1 MYLHEMDGMFVGLL
15 DNNEIAEFERAVED
29 GKARRS
35 YEGAGGFMGLAKV
48 RLIRPAVTSG
58 LCGSERR

>member
-1 MYLHEMDGMFVGLL
+1 MRLDEMDGMLVGML
-15 DNNEIAEFERAVED
+15 DDEEIAEFDRAVKD

-48 RLIRPAVTSG
+48 RLIRASLPQD
-58 LCGSERR
+58 E

>member
-1 MYLHEMDGMFVGLL
+1 MTMYLHEMDGMFVGLL
-15 DNNEIAEFERAVED
+15 DDDEIAEFDRAVKA

-48 RLIRPAVTSG
+48 RLIRPVLTSG
-58 LCGSERR
+58 E